1 MTPRA
6 IIDKEKRRYEDD
18 PEYTIFRWIIGFV
31 KLVAYTVALLF
42 CTAGWNFMLDQR
54 KNQSDLRAVVAE
66 SKYNNDM
73 NNIQNLKIENHEVR
87 IDEVEFKL
95 KSK

>member
-18 PEYTIFRWIIGFV
+18 PEYTVFRWIIGFV
-31 KLVAYTVALLF
+31 KLVAYGTALFF
-42 CTAGWNFMLDQR
+42 CAAGWNFMLDQR
-54 KNQSDLRAVVAE
+54 KNQSDLRSVVAE